1 MRNTITRTFVKN
13 VCTCI
18 VYANGKMSEQLVTI
32 PADFNTDEKAEK
44 YIRKNVQLDGKL
56 ASVDKIEKSE
66 QLRGMDESMFM
77 QLAKVVDARSKDTR
91 DCITKNVTALFGT
104 LVYMDKE
111 RKLHE
116 QLVRVN
122 GKRNLDKQA
131 RELAPNGCKG
141 ITIENVHEQSALY
154 VMDEKT
160 FIENSKPMTDHQH
173 YVING

>member
-13 VCTCI
+13 VCTCV
-18 VYANGKMSEQLVTI
+18 VYANGKMSEQLVNV

-44 YIRKNVQLDGKL
+44 YIRKNVALDGKL
-56 ASVDKIEKSE
+56 AAVDKIEKVE
-66 QLRGMDESMFM
+66 QLRGMDESKFM

-91 DCITKNVTALFGT
+91 DCITKNVVAHFGM

-122 GKRNLDKQA
+122 DKRNLDKQA

-141 ITIENVHEQSALY
+141 ITIENVHEQAALY
-154 VMDEKT
+154 VMDEET
-160 FIENSKPMTDHQH
+160 FIANSKPMIDHQH
-173 YVING
+173 YING

>member
-13 VCTCI
+13 VCTCVI
-18 VYANGKMSEQLVTI
+18 YANGKMSEQLVTI

-56 ASVDKIEKSE
+56 ASVDKIKKSE
-66 QLRGMDESMFM
+66 QLRGMDESVFM

-131 RELAPNGCKG
+131 RELAPNDCKG

-154 VMDEKT
+154 VMDENT
-160 FIENSKPMTDHQH
+160 FIENSKPMSDHQH
-173 YVING
+173 YIING

>member
-13 VCTCI
+13 VCTCV

-66 QLRGMDESMFM
+66 QLRGMDESVFM

-131 RELAPNGCKG
+131 RELAPNDCKG

-154 VMDEKT
+154 VMDEST
-160 FIENSKPMTDHQH
+160 FIENSKPMIDHQH

>member
-1 MRNTITRTFVKN
+1 MRNTISRTFVKN
-13 VCTCI
+13 ACTCVI
-18 VYANGKMSEQLVTI
+18 YANGKMSEQLVII
-32 PADFNTDEKAEK
+32 PADFNTEEKAEK

-66 QLRGMDESMFM
+66 QLRGMDESKFI
-77 QLAKVVDARSKDTR
+77 QLAKVVDGRSKETR
-91 DCITKNVTALFGT
+91 DFVSKNVTALFGT

-116 QLVRVN
+116 QLVRVD

-131 RELAPNGCKG
+131 RELAPNDCKG

-154 VMDEKT
+154 VMDENT
-160 FIENSKPMTDHQH
+160 FIENSKPMIDHQH

>member
-18 VYANGKMSEQLVTI
+18 VYANGKMSEQFVII

-131 RELAPNGCKG
+131 RELAPNDCKG

-160 FIENSKPMTDHQH
+160 FIENSKPMIDHQH